1 MTTLLWFLHS
11 STEFTAEG
19 SICSRSLPG
28 SDACAMAV
36 HSSVCTVICLLT
48 DVILEAPP
56 YSAPNPVNPVQKVLH
71 CLCNDFCQRLVL
83 PSLRF
88 HFRVPTLLK
97 DILQLANS
105 VVGKKGSTAQTRA
118 INNI

>member
-1 MTTLLWFLHS
+1 MADVAWRLCLWFLHS

-56 YSAPNPVNPVQKVLH
+56 YT
-71 CLCNDFCQRLVL
+71 
-83 PSLRF
+83 
-88 HFRVPTLLK
+88 VPQTLLRK
-97 DILQLANS
+97 FCS
-105 VVGKKGSTAQTRA
+105 VCAMTFARDLFYPHFIFISESQHD
-118 INNI
+118 